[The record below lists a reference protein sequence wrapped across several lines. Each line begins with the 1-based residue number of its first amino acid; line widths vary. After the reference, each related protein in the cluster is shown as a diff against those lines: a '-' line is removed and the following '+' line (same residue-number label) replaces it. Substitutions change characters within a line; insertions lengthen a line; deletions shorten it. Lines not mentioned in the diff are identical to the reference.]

1 MDGPRK
7 YQSQSNIILH
17 AESIKY
23 KLISIKRLI
32 GIENKLLVTKRE
44 RYGGES
50 QIRGMGLTDTNYYT

>member
-32 GIENKLLVTKRE
+32 GIENKLMVTKRGKGE
-44 RYGGES
+44 RGINFKYR
-50 QIRGMGLTDTNYYT
+50 INR